1 MKNSF
6 IVIIV
11 FALASC
17 NLSDKKKREETTAI
31 DTGPNYRLELV
42 WASDSLL
49 KTPESVLFDRERDVL
64 YISNVNQNPWEKDG
78 NGFISKM
85 DLSGNIIELEWV
97 GGLSG
102 PKGMGVY
109 SSTLY
114 VTDIDE
120 VVEVDIGSGLITRR
134 TVVEGK
140 PDLNDI
146 TVGDDGTVY
155 VSGSSSNTI
164 YALKDG
170 VIEEFQKGGEERY
183 NGLFWEK
190 DRLLLL
196 TSGSSEFKAID
207 WKTKEVTILS
217 KNMGA
222 GDGIAPVGDGGYLTS
237 SWNGTL
243 FYVSSSGEVTKLLD
257 TEARGE
263 NTADIDYSMEDNRL
277 FVPTFFD
284 NRVKAFK
291 LVGE

>member
-1 MKNSF
+1 MKNCF
-6 IVIIV
+6 IVVISLHWLPV
-11 FALASC
+11 PQ
-17 NLSDKKKREETTAI
+17 SDKKKSEETAVEES
-31 DTGPNYRLELV
+31 GPAYKLDLF
-42 WASDSLL
+42 WASDTLL
-49 KTPESVLFDRERDVL
+49 RTPESVLFDRERDVL
-64 YISNVNQNPWEKDG
+64 YVSNVNLNPWEKDG

-109 SSTLY
+109 GSTLY

-120 VVEVDIGSGLITRR
+120 VVEVDIGSGEITRR
-134 TVVEGK
+134 TAVEGK

-164 YALKDG
+164 YALKEG
-170 VIEEFQKGGEERY
+170 VIEEFQKGGDERY

-190 DRLLLL
+190 GRLLLL

-217 KNMGA
+217 KNMGVA
-222 GDGIAPVGDGGYLTS
+222 MALPRLAMVDILLPVGMAPCSTFLQMVKLLS
-237 SWNGTL
+237 SWIQ
-243 FYVSSSGEVTKLLD
+243 K
-257 TEARGE
+257 
-263 NTADIDYSMEDNRL
+263 
-277 FVPTFFD
+277 P
-284 NRVKAFK
+284 RVRIQ
-291 LVGE
+291 LILIIP